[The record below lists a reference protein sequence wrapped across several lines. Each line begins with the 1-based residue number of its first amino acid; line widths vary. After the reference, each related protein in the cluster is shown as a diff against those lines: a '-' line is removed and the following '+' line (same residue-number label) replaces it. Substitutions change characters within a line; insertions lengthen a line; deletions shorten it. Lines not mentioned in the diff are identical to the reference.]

1 MVDCNTLTEASFRTL
16 LHDKA
21 QEFVTA
27 PLVIITGR
35 RAHPNG
41 ITRAVTATVVVSVNN
56 EELLNA
62 LIKLSLNYD
71 FSFTG
76 SETNLQGDLEV
87 DYLFFTADIIANL
100 GD

>member
-1 MVDCNTLTEASFRTL
+1 MVDCNTLTESSFRTL
-16 LHDKA
+16 LQDEAKK
-21 QEFVTA
+21 FVTA

-35 RAHPNG
+35 RAYPNG
-41 ITRAVTATVVVSVNN
+41 ITRSVTATVIVAINN
-56 EELLNA
+56 DELLDA

-71 FSFTG
+71 FNFTG
-76 SETNLQGDLEV
+76 SETNLQGEMEV